1 VPYAALHRDVVAN
14 FQASSV
20 MPMRRLLNDLAA
32 IEQHFAELTQGPKVF
47 HDRERGNWS
56 PPVDVLETE
65 TDFVLTAEV
74 PGVLNSQIDVQVVD
88 RVLIL
93 KGERSWEKDAH
104 AEHFHQLESA
114 YGSFERRF
122 SLSEQID
129 VDGIQAE
136 LERGVLQVIL
146 PKRKKQPDDR

>member
-1 VPYAALHRDVVAN
+1 
-14 FQASSV
+14 
-20 MPMRRLLNDLAA
+20 MRRLLNDLAA

-56 PPVDVLETE
+56 PAVDILETE

-74 PGVLNSQIDVQVVD
+74 PGVNSSQIDVQVVD
-88 RVLIL
+88 LVLIL
-93 KGERSWEKDAH
+93 KGGRNWEKEAH

-114 YGSFERRF
+114 YGTFERRF

-129 VDGIQAE
+129 VDNIQAE
-136 LERGVLQVIL
+136 LERGILHVIL
-146 PKRKKQPDDR
+146 PKRTKVEGRQIEVTS